1 MIEIIHSV
9 HTEKNPYKGEARIFG
24 VIYCIDSDK
33 FFRYDMILDKWSGLV
48 PSYITNNNIES
59 FEIYDIHEY
68 KSLEDMYQDCL
79 KNEADDV
86 YGDGTTIKMKIDND
100 FRIYKRDNKINNILK

>member
-1 MIEIIHSV
+1 MIEIIHSI
-9 HTEKNPYKGEARIFG
+9 HTEKNPYKGEVGIFG
-24 VIYCIDSDK
+24 TIYCIDRDK

-68 KSLEDMYQDCL
+68 RSLEDMYQDCL
-79 KNEADDV
+79 KNEADLV
-86 YGDGTTIKMKIDND
+86 YGGTTIKNKIDNN
-100 FRIYKRDNKINNILK
+100 FQIYKRDNIINNILK